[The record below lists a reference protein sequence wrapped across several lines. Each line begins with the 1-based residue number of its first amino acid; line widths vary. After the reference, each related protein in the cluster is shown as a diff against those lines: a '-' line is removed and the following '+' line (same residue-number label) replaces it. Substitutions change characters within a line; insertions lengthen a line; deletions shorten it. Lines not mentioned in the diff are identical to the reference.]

1 MIIAA
6 AQFSSRALDIEANVA
21 RMAGF
26 VTEAGERGVSVVVF
40 AELAVTGYEL
50 EAIVADQDRLTTAP
64 DDPRLAPVRDACRAA
79 RVTAVVNCAGRRTGT
94 GPTISSYV
102 YGPDGELLTRY
113 DKQHV
118 TDSETAQGFVRGA
131 VDGSFTL
138 DGVGFGL
145 AICYDAHFPETGADA
160 AKAGCG
166 VLLLSS
172 LYGESGPESRSTV
185 FPELAR
191 ANGLYVLLANHSG
204 RSGPYE
210 GCGLSGVWEPS
221 GAVATVAAGREEG
234 LVLAEVGA

>member
-6 AQFSSRALDIEANVA
+6 AQFPSRALDIEANAA

-26 VTEAGERGVSVVVF
+26 VTEAGERGASVVVF

-50 EAIVADQDRLTTAP
+50 GAIVADQDRLTTAP
-64 DDPRLAPVRDACRAA
+64 DDARLAPVRAACRAA
-79 RVTAVVNCAGRRTGT
+79 RVTAVVNCAGRTEA

-118 TDSETAQGFVRGA
+118 TDSETAEGFVRGA
-131 VDGSFTL
+131 VDGSFLL

-145 AICYDAHFPETGADA
+145 GICYDAHFPETGACA

-172 LYGESGPESRSTV
+172 LYGESGREAWPTV

-210 GCGLSGVWEPS
+210 GCGLSGVWGPS
-221 GAVATVAAGREEG
+221 GAALSVATGREEG
-234 LVLAEVGA
+234 LVLAEVSA